1 MGLSPQQLLTGFGAG
16 ATIGGGIAQGRAV
29 QDAASAQAQAG
40 LYNARL
46 AEEEARSR
54 AEYVRRQG
62 HRELTSRFVEMSAG
76 GVRVQGTP
84 LQVLADRAYEIEREA
99 TNAEIEGRNTAR
111 LDRSQA
117 QGIRRAGKVQV
128 RNALIG
134 GLGQAAARFGPTLFG
149 GG

>member
-1 MGLSPQQLLTGFGAG
+1 MGLSPEALISGIGAG
-16 ATIGGGIAQGRAV
+16 TSISGGLAQGQAAK
-29 QDAASAQAQAG
+29 DAATAEARAG

-46 AEEEARSR
+46 AEEEARAR
-54 AEYVRRQG
+54 AAYVRRAG
-62 HRELTSRFVEMSAG
+62 HRELTSQFVRSSAG

-111 LDRSQA
+111 LDRSRASSVQS
-117 QGIRRAGKVQV
+117 AGKISA

-134 GLGQAAARFGPTLFG
+134 GATQAARFGLNLWRP
-149 GG
+149 